1 MVPTRVHERY
11 GYPFFAMGVILAAIS
26 VRWRIAYIVLS
37 VATFA
42 NMYVVLTTI
51 YPNNPS
57 IADWLRIGPTI
68 RDPAGVVVLSLL
80 HGVAFVWAFVQLR
93 SGAHRRLG
101 DELLAASVVDEA
113 DRADDELLEDDTG
126 LLPGPAAAPLVATA
140 ADAGRARRGRD
151 HGRGRGGRHSRVTR
165 RARGAGGRRPAASP
179 RPGPG
184 RCGHRRDR
192 RAPQMDPA
200 PRLRSAR
207 GHRLVPVPPDR
218 GAAPARPQRP
228 AARRGRR
235 PARQARPVDRRGP
248 RSSGPWSCADYR
260 LAEPYQMHFDEV
272 YHARTATEFLQAWRY
287 GISHDIYEWTHP
299 HLAKYAM
306 AGGLVLWGQ
315 DDVSAMSDLGVPV
328 VAATVEPR
336 RDRRAGARWP
346 CR

>member
-101 DELLAASVVDEA
+101 NELLAASVVNEA
-113 DRADDELLEDDTG
+113 DQAGDELLEDDTG

-140 ADAGRARRGRD
+140 AMPVAPVAAGTTVAAARAASPAALAAPAAVAPPPPLVPAPAVAATAATAALPRWTPRPGFDQLGVIGWFRSRLTEAPLRPDRSALLRGEGGGRLDKLDLRIVVVLIVGLHGPARIPAGRALPDALRRGLSRPDGYGVPPGVAVRHLARHLRMDPSALGQVRD
-151 HGRGRGGRHSRVTR
+151 GRRAGPVGPGQRQRHERPGRAGGRGHGRAQARR
-165 RARGAGGRRPAASP
+165 RAR
-179 RPGPG
+179 
-184 RCGHRRDR
+184 
-192 RAPQMDPA
+192 
-200 PRLRSAR
+200 AR
-207 GHRLVPVPPDR
+207 
-218 GAAPARPQRP
+218 
-228 AARRGRR
+228 
-235 PARQARPVDRRGP
+235 
-248 RSSGPWSCADYR
+248 
-260 LAEPYQMHFDEV
+260 
-272 YHARTATEFLQAWRY
+272 
-287 GISHDIYEWTHP
+287 
-299 HLAKYAM
+299 
-306 AGGLVLWGQ
+306 
-315 DDVSAMSDLGVPV
+315 
-328 VAATVEPR
+328 
-336 RDRRAGARWP
+336 
-346 CR
+346 